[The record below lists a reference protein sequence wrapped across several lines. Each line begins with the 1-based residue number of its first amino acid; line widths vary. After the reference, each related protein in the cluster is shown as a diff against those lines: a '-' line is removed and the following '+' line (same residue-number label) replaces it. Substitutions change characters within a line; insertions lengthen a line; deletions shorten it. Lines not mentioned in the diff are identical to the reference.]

1 LTKQKPLPEW
11 KGLFSFEKQRFS
23 KEKCRICELE
33 IHGQS
38 CTRQGS
44 SLRPRMSP
52 SGSLSGGF
60 GPRKPPGLENA
71 PGVF

>member
-1 LTKQKPLPEW
+1 MKQKERDANVTLHSVE
-11 KGLFSFEKQRFS
+11 KHCFST
-23 KEKCRICELE
+23 EKCRICELK

-38 CTRQGS
+38 CTQQGS